1 THIAT
6 PASSE
11 LHFEA
16 VEAADDAVDRKDD
29 ATVVDEHV
37 VDLAP
42 PVLRLGDV
50 RHKIADLL
58 GLVWVFQIEGAQ
70 AAAEKRA
77 EDDVLALPAA
87 LLRQVFPQIVGTVTA
102 AAPGEGLDR
111 RHRAGRD
118 RHRVLLGA
126 VADNPD
132 QLRPI

>member
-1 THIAT
+1 MPLWAYVILRCLAKRSLEGCWSALPRRSEIHLQCIQ
-6 PASSE
+6 PAN
-11 LHFEA
+11 
-16 VEAADDAVDRKDD
+16 DAVDRKDD
-29 ATVVDEHV
+29 AAIVDEHV

-87 LLRQVFPQIVGTVTA
+87 
-102 AAPGEGLDR
+102 
-111 RHRAGRD
+111 
-118 RHRVLLGA
+118 
-126 VADNPD
+126 
-132 QLRPI
+132 